1 MRMELMIAGT
11 VLSLAAAAAEPPAGD
26 RDAVAHATFVDA
38 KGERIGTATLSQAAN
53 GVLIALDV
61 KGLPPG
67 EHAFHVHGTGRC
79 EPKTGFKSA
88 GDHYAPRG
96 RQHGFHAA
104 RGPHAGDM
112 PNVFVQQ
119 DGTLRAHVLNTGVT
133 LDSGTGSLF
142 DSDGSALVIHG
153 GADDYRSQPSGN
165 AGDRIACAVVEK
177 HDRLRTSAAEPSAS
191 GSPPES
197 SEPDAA
203 APAGDTSRDRGE
215 RTREAVA
222 PR

>member
-1 MRMELMIAGT
+1 MKRELMLAGMA
-11 VLSLAAAAAEPPAGD
+11 LSLAAVAAEPQTGD
-26 RDAVAHATFVDA
+26 RGAIAHATFVDA
-38 KGERIGTATLSQAAN
+38 KGERIGTATLTQVAN

-67 EHAFHVHGTGRC
+67 EHAFHVHATGRC
-79 EPKTGFKSA
+79 EPRTGFKSA

-96 RQHGFHAA
+96 NQHGFHAA

-119 DGTLRAHVLNTGVT
+119 DGTLRAHVLNPGVT
-133 LDSGTGSLF
+133 LGSGAGSLF

-165 AGDRIACAVVEK
+165 AGDRVACAVVER
-177 HDRLRTSAAEPSAS
+177 HERLRTSAAEPSDAAP
-191 GSPPES
+191 PPES
-197 SEPDAA
+197 GEPGAA
-203 APAGDTSRDRGE
+203 APAEDTSRNRGE
-215 RTREAVA
+215 RTREVVA